1 VKFPEES
8 LQNHEVVSREAW
20 LVARRKLL
28 SREKELTRLRDAI
41 SAERRRLPWVRVEK
55 RYFFDTTQG
64 RQALADLFAGRSQL
78 LIHHFMMGPASD
90 QGCVGCSFQADHVDG
105 ALVHLAHRDVSF
117 VRVSRAPLAEI
128 QGFNAR
134 MGWRA
139 KWVSAHDSDFNYD
152 FNVSFRKEDI
162 ERGTACYNYKVGE
175 VPVEDLPGVSVFFRN
190 DAGEVFHT
198 YSTFA
203 RGGEQALT
211 TYFYLDL
218 LPKGR
223 EESTGRGNLSDW
235 VRHHDR
241 YEVNPPGQCGS
252 ASGARR

>member
-1 VKFPEES
+1 MRFPEES
-8 LQNHEVVSREAW
+8 LQDHKIVSREEW
-20 LVARRKLL
+20 RIARRHLL
-28 SREKELTRLRDAI
+28 AREKELTRQRDAI

-55 RYFFDTTQG
+55 PYAFDSPEG
-64 RQALADLFAGRSQL
+64 RQSLADLFAGRSQL
-78 LIHHFMMGPASD
+78 LIHHFMMAPGWG

-105 ALVHLAHRDVSF
+105 VLVHLAQRDVSF

-128 QGFNAR
+128 QAFNAR

-139 KWVSAHDSDFNYD
+139 RWVSSHDSDFNYD

-162 ERGTACYNYKVGE
+162 DRGTACYNYKVGE
-175 VPVEDLPGVSVFFRN
+175 VPVEDLPGLSVFYRN
-190 DAGEVFHT
+190 GAGEVFHT

-203 RGGEQALT
+203 RGSEQALT

-235 VRHHDR
+235 VHHHDR
-241 YEVNPPGQCGS
+241 YDLNPPG
-252 ASGARR
+252 

>member
-1 VKFPEES
+1 MKSPEES
-8 LQNHEVVSREAW
+8 LQDHRIVSREEW

-28 SREKELTRLRDAI
+28 EREKELTRQRDAI
-41 SAERRRLPWVRVEK
+41 SAERRRLPWVKVEK
-55 RYFFDTTQG
+55 RYVFDTTQG
-64 RQALADLFAGRSQL
+64 GQTLAELFAGRSQL
-78 LIHHFMMGPASD
+78 LIHHFMMAPGWG
-90 QGCVGCSFQADHVDG
+90 QGCAGCSFQADHVEG
-105 ALVHLAHRDVSF
+105 ALVHLAQRDLTF

-128 QGFNAR
+128 QAFTAR

-139 KWVSAHDSDFNYD
+139 KWVSSHDSDFNYD
-152 FNVSFRKEDI
+152 FDVSFRKEDI
-162 ERGTACYNYKVGE
+162 ERGTARYNYKVGE

-190 DAGEVFHT
+190 GAGEVFHT

-223 EESTGRGNLSDW
+223 QEGTGRGNLSDW

-241 YEVNPPGQCGS
+241 YEVSPPG
-252 ASGARR
+252 

>member
-1 VKFPEES
+1 MKFPEES
-8 LQNHEVVSREAW
+8 LKDHRVVSREEW

-28 SREKELTRLRDAI
+28 EREKELTRQRDAI

-55 RYFFDTTQG
+55 PYLFDTTEGSQS
-64 RQALADLFAGRSQL
+64 LADLFGDRSQL
-78 LIHHFMMGPASD
+78 LIHHFMMAPGWG
-90 QGCVGCSFQADHVDG
+90 QGCVGCSFKADHVNG
-105 ALVHLAHRDVSF
+105 ALVHLAQRDVSF

-128 QGFNAR
+128 QAFNRR
-134 MGWRA
+134 MGWHA
-139 KWVSAHDSDFNYD
+139 KWVSSHGSDFNYD
-152 FNVSFRKEDI
+152 FDVSFRKEDI
-162 ERGTACYNYKVGE
+162 ERGTASYNYKVGN
-175 VPVEDLPGVSVFFRN
+175 VPVEDLPGVSVFYRN
-190 DAGEVFHT
+190 DGGEVFHT

-223 EESTGRGNLSDW
+223 EENTGRGNLSDW

-241 YEVNPPGQCGS
+241 YGISLPG
-252 ASGARR
+252 

>member
-1 VKFPEES
+1 VKSPEES
-8 LQNHEVVSREAW
+8 LQDHRVVSREEW
-20 LVARRKLL
+20 LVARKELL
-28 SREKELTRLRDAI
+28 AREKELTRLRDVI

-55 RYFFDTTQG
+55 PYRFDTTDGPQSLG
-64 RQALADLFAGRSQL
+64 DLFGDRSQL
-78 LIHHFMMGPASD
+78 LIHHFMMGPGWT
-90 QGCVGCSFQADHVDG
+90 QGCVGCSFKADHVDG
-105 ALVHLAHRDVSF
+105 VLVHLAQRDVSF
-117 VRVSRAPLAEI
+117 VRVSRAPLPEI
-128 QGFNAR
+128 QAFNRR

-139 KWVSAHDSDFNYD
+139 KWVSSHESDFNYD

-162 ERGTACYNYKVGE
+162 ERGTACYNYQVGE
-175 VPVEDLPGVSVFFRN
+175 VPVEDLPGVSVFYRN
-190 DAGEVFHT
+190 GAGEVFHT

-211 TYFYLDL
+211 TYYYLDL

-241 YEVNPPGQCGS
+241 YDVNP
-252 ASGARR
+252 R